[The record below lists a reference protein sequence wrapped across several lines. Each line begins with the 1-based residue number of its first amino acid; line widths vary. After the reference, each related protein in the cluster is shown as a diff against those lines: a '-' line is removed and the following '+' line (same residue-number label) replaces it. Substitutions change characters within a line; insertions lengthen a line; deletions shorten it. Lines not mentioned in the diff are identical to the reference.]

1 MAPSQPIAGVEIQA
15 GGDEKAEAKGD
26 KDDIEHWRK
35 PQSKVSGK
43 ESDQFRKISA

>member
-1 MAPSQPIAGVEIQA
+1 MPTEITEPRISSNDMAPSQPIAGVEIQA

-35 PQSKVSGK
+35 PQ
-43 ESDQFRKISA
+43 